1 MLGYDYMYDEHGQI
15 VWAESPLSNEISKA
29 RREDI
34 RELRRLGQDM
44 FIEQYHDIP
53 MTRLDLALWDWESQN

>member
-1 MLGYDYMYDEHGQI
+1 MKKEYLS
-15 VWAESPLSNEISKA
+15 SPAGNEISKA
-29 RREDI
+29 SREDI

-53 MTRLDLALWDWESQN
+53 MTRQDLALWDWESHN